1 MMSPGRPGN
10 LHPTPE
16 RVLLPNGLT
25 AVEAEHA
32 FSGETAEGSAYTLGT
47 ADTVWTLEFE
57 LDYVDAVR
65 RVTRE
70 DMRHAARRHLRAD
83 RFTGAVIGPEAAGG
97 GE

>member
-1 MMSPGRPGN
+1 MISA
-10 LHPTPE
+10 
-16 RVLLPNGLT
+16 RVVSWVLAREFFDGAWTFEPLIPLATIAGFLVLTGLT
-25 AVEAEHA
+25 VY
-32 FSGETAEGSAYTLGT
+32 SAI
-47 ADTVWTLEFE
+47 
-57 LDYVDAVR
+57 R